1 MDLWEALRVLAR
13 RWFVVVPLLILTGFA
28 AVNLYSASQPEYSV
42 NGSMLLRGPS
52 VSQDE
57 DSGLRNPYLDY
68 GNMAVPARVVTD
80 IMLTP
85 SVYHELTRDTG
96 TTFEIGLDTTT
107 SAPLVMLTVNGPS
120 PEAVVTAA
128 QAIVDYFGATLQQ
141 RQLDAG
147 APEQTLIT
155 TEVVAPPVD
164 VLQENASRVRML
176 VGVAGVGVLFSVG
189 MAFLVEAIV
198 RVRARGKGKTRRPA
212 KAGKEADAPA
222 ETTRPVSPVPP
233 TIEPHHSSDN
243 LFRALDSNGNERA
256 TGSRSSRRGSSG
268 EQRRGDESEISH

>member
-13 RWFVVVPLLILTGFA
+13 RWFVVVPLLILTAFG
-28 AVNLYSASQPEYSV
+28 AVNLYSATQPEYTV

-120 PEAVVTAA
+120 PEAVIT
-128 QAIVDYFGATLQQ
+128 GA
-141 RQLDAG
+141 
-147 APEQTLIT
+147 
-155 TEVVAPPVD
+155 
-164 VLQENASRVRML
+164 
-176 VGVAGVGVLFSVG
+176 
-189 MAFLVEAIV
+189 
-198 RVRARGKGKTRRPA
+198 
-212 KAGKEADAPA
+212 
-222 ETTRPVSPVPP
+222 
-233 TIEPHHSSDN
+233 
-243 LFRALDSNGNERA
+243 
-256 TGSRSSRRGSSG
+256 
-268 EQRRGDESEISH
+268 